1 MSPTTAS
8 GTARPGT
15 ATPDPAT
22 LNPATLNSATLDSAK
37 AAIRER
43 LDRHRPAVLDLSA
56 QLHADPE
63 VAFDEHRS
71 AARVAALLWDAGFTT
86 TVGCYGLP
94 TAVKAVCGTG
104 SFRVLICAE
113 YDALPGI
120 GHACGHNIIAASA
133 VGAALSLAAVA
144 GELDLTVVLL
154 GTPAEEEG
162 GGKVLLLEAGAFAQ
176 ADIALMAHP
185 TPGGDI
191 DCSGTSSQGCDRFR
205 VMFQGKASHAAAAP
219 TEGVNALNA
228 ATVAQVAIGLLR
240 QQLPDGVRINALVTA
255 GGSAINVIP
264 DYAELALEV
273 RALDVD
279 VQNGTTNKVLLAC
292 EGAALATG
300 CTSSV
305 EQSSPAYLP
314 VRQHEELLTLWNR
327 NLTATGRTLARPPS
341 GGGGG
346 GSTDMG
352 NVSQAMPAIHPV
364 IAVLGARGM
373 PHTAEFAAE
382 TSGPAAEAAVLDA
395 ALALAWTAADA
406 AADPALRAALH
417 SARDVRDARR

>member
-1 MSPTTAS
+1 MTTTTTTAAQV
-8 GTARPGT
+8 TA
-15 ATPDPAT
+15 
-22 LNPATLNSATLDSAK
+22 AK

-43 LDRHRPAVLDLSA
+43 LGQHRPGLLALSA
-56 QLHADPE
+56 ELHADPE
-63 VAFDEHRS
+63 VAFNEHRS
-71 AARVAALLWDAGFTT
+71 AGRVAAQLWDAGFAT

-94 TAVKAVCGTG
+94 TAIEAVYGTG
-104 SFRVLICAE
+104 SFRVVICAE
-113 YDALPGI
+113 YDALPEI
-120 GHACGHNIIAASA
+120 GHACGHNIIAAAA
-133 VGAALSLAAVA
+133 VGAAVSLAAVA
-144 GELDLTVVLL
+144 DELDLTVVLL

-162 GGKVLLLEAGAFAQ
+162 GGKVLLLDAGAFAQ

-191 DCSGTSSQGCDRFR
+191 DCTGTSSQGCDRFR
-205 VMFQGKASHAAAAP
+205 VMFRGKASHAAAAP
-219 TEGVNALNA
+219 ADGVNALNA

-264 DYAELALEV
+264 DYSELALEV

-279 VQNGTTNKVLLAC
+279 VQNDTTHKVLLAC

-300 CTSSV
+300 CTWSV
-305 EQSSPAYLP
+305 EQPSPAYLP
-314 VRQHEELLTLWNR
+314 VLQHEALLRLWNR
-327 NLTATGRTLARPPS
+327 NLTATGRTLVAPPAA
-341 GGGGG
+341 GGGG

-373 PHTAEFAAE
+373 PHTAAFADE
-382 TSGPAAEAAVLDA
+382 TSGPAADAAVMDA

-406 AADPALRAALH
+406 AADSELRASLQ
-417 SARDVRDARR
+417 SARRTRQARS

>member
-1 MSPTTAS
+1 MSTT
-8 GTARPGT
+8 T
-15 ATPDPAT
+15 TPVTDKIAIT
-22 LNPATLNSATLDSAK
+22 K
-37 AAIRER
+37 AAIQER
-43 LDRHRPAVLDLSA
+43 LARHQPAILALSA

-63 VAFDEHRS
+63 VAFNEHRS
-71 AARVAALLWDAGFTT
+71 AARVADLLRTEGFATT
-86 TVGCYGLP
+86 LGCYGLP
-94 TAVKAVCGTG
+94 TAMEAVFGTG

-144 GELDLTVVLL
+144 EELDLTVVLL

-162 GGKVLLLEAGAFAQ
+162 GGKVLLLEAGAFAA
-176 ADIALMAHP
+176 ADIAVMAHP
-185 TPGGDI
+185 TPGLDI

-205 VMFQGKASHAAAAP
+205 VMFHGKASHAAAAP
-219 TEGVNALNA
+219 SDGVNALNA

-240 QQLPDGVRINALVTA
+240 QQLPDGVRINALVND

-273 RALDVD
+273 RALDAD
-279 VQNGTTNKVLLAC
+279 MQNGTKEKLLLAC

-300 CTSSV
+300 CTWSW
-305 EQSSPAYLP
+305 EQASPAYLP
-314 VRQHEELLTLWNR
+314 VRQHERLLGLWNR
-327 NLTATGRTLARPPS
+327 NLTATGRTLMRPPA
-341 GGGGG
+341 GGGG

-373 PHTAEFAAE
+373 PHTAAFAAE
-382 TSGPAAEAAVLDA
+382 SSGPAADDAVLDA

-406 AADPALRAALH
+406 ASEPELRASLQV
-417 SARDVRDARR
+417 ARSTRTAPPDPT